1 MLIKRKLQV
10 KKSTLPGAGKGLYA
24 LENIAKGEIVVE
36 YTGEEIDWQEYKA
49 RVEKNQD
56 GYLFFINW
64 KKCIDAFHTPDAL
77 ARYANDANGF
87 SKVKGCRNN
96 AVYKVMKGRAYI
108 VATRKVMAGAEIFVD
123 YSRDYWKAMEHNRTL
138 CKG

>member
-1 MLIKRKLQV
+1 MIIERKLRV
-10 KKSTLPGAGKGLYA
+10 KKSTLPGAGRGLFT
-24 LENIAKGEIVVE
+24 LESILKDGIVVE

-64 KKCIDAFHTPDAL
+64 KKCIDAFHTPEAI

-96 AVYKVMKGRAYI
+96 AVYKIIKGRAYI
-108 VATRKVMAGAEIFVD
+108 VATRKIAQGEEVFVN
-123 YSRDYWKAMEHNRTL
+123 YSRDYWKAMEHNRSHF
-138 CKG
+138 KR